1 MRQQQTLSKSAFF
14 SGIGLHSGNPVSIA
28 LHPAPANTGIV
39 FVKHIGG
46 HIHSIPAS
54 IDFLGNTDHCTTL
67 ESGEFQIQTVEHILA
82 ALVGLEV
89 DNVYVELEGKEIPA
103 ADGSAATFVEIIQQ
117 AGIVEQTPLR
127 TYLKIIEPITVGD
140 DQRSI
145 SVSPSPLPKIT
156 YSIDFP
162 NHPLIQQQEFVHA
175 CTPIEFQKHIAS
187 ARTFAFRKEV
197 EFLWSRGLG
206 LGGSLLNTVVF
217 SDTDLVNEGG
227 LRFADECVRHK
238 ILDLLGDLAL
248 LGLPVIGHFEAK
260 CSGHWLHAE
269 LVKTIKNHPEKWIL
283 FNAGT
288 QTKNDITS
296 AIPINSPVSFLPD
309 LQPAF
314 QAL

>member
-1 MRQQQTLSKSAFF
+1 MRNQQTLSKSAFF
-14 SGIGLHSGNPVSIA
+14 SGIGLHSGNPVSMAI
-28 LHPAPANTGIV
+28 HPAPSHTGIV
-39 FVKHIGG
+39 FVKHVGDQIL
-46 HIHSIPAS
+46 SIPAS

-89 DNVYVELEGKEIPA
+89 DNVYVELEGEEIPA
-103 ADGSAATFVEIIQQ
+103 ADGSATTFVEIIQQ
-117 AGIVEQTPLR
+117 AGIVEQEPLR
-127 TYLKIIEPITVGD
+127 TYLKIVEPIKVGD

-145 SVSPSPLPKIT
+145 SVTPSPLPKIS
-156 YSIDFP
+156 YFIDFP
-162 NHPLIQQQEFVHA
+162 NHPLIQQQKFVHA
-175 CTPIEFQKHIAS
+175 CTPIEFQKHIAG

-217 SDTDLVNEGG
+217 SDTDLVNAGG
-227 LRFADECVRHK
+227 LRFTDECVRHK
-238 ILDLLGDLAL
+238 VLDLIGDLAL
-248 LGLPVIGHFEAK
+248 LGIPVIGHFEAK

-269 LVKTIKNHPEKWIL
+269 LVKAIKNQPEKWIL
-283 FNAGT
+283 FNAGS
-288 QTKNDITS
+288 QTKSDITS
-296 AIPINSPVSFLPD
+296 ATRMNSPVTYLPD